1 MQQGGCFNMASGNV
15 RHVESVLLDLL
26 EIEAMIKEDGRL
38 PDLVARLHQLEREYL
53 LAVDHMILQEEAGAL
68 IKLSPEKLRALRP
81 VGFA

>member
-1 MQQGGCFNMASGNV
+1 MAHGNYV
-15 RHVESVLLDLL
+15 RNVESVLLDLY
-26 EIEAMIKEDGRL
+26 EIEATIREEGRL
-38 PDLVARLHQLEREYL
+38 PDLVARLFQLEREYL